1 MRKIWNMLQI
11 VRVCRMTKDM
21 IIIDKETGKEIN
33 LTHEKWFRDLEEML
47 LEGGYELVKD
57 TLKLENEQSG
67 LVSFETKKKEVNN
80 D

>member
-1 MRKIWNMLQI
+1 
-11 VRVCRMTKDM
+11 MTKDM
-21 IIIDKETGKEIN
+21 IIIDKETGEKIN